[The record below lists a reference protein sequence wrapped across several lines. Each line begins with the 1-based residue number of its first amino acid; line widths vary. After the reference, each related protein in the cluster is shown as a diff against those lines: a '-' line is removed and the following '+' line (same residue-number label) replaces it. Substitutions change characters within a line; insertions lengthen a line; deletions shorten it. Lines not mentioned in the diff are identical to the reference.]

1 MIAIVAVILPTL
13 IVGLLAYFVYLIEGP
28 ERRRW

>member
-13 IVGLLAYFVYLIEGP
+13 IVGLLAYFVYLIEGA